1 MHFFEPLLCTFY
13 LTNTFN
19 LEYDRAVEMFEKA
32 IRNKCYD
39 AAYDLAEI
47 YKCGQGYAG
56 GLQAVFRQ
64 TYPGQASADV
74 GGIQEKVGAASP

>member
-32 IRNKCYD
+32 IRNKCYVQPT
-39 AAYDLAEI
+39 ALP
-47 YKCGQGYAG
+47 KSTFYAN
-56 GLQAVFRQ
+56 
-64 TYPGQASADV
+64 P
-74 GGIQEKVGAASP
+74 